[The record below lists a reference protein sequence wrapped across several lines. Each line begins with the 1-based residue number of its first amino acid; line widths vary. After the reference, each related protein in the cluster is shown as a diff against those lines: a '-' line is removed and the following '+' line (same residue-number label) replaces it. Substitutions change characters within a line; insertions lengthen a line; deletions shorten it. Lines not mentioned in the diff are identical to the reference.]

1 MSSVQIYSNTPNEE
15 GDVNYNN
22 KFTMTLPE
30 EIDGENKTRFIQALN
45 VTYPLM
51 IDNVEEKSCGIRL
64 RYKIHWYLAT
74 GPAPPHQPA
83 ITAYHGWDNYITFE
97 TIWLFIAPGY
107 YTLKKLIKEL
117 NRLVREYEIHFSIL
131 AGGRVG
137 VTLGLSPKYVRRY
150 KTEDIVSIDYIVRT
164 HNDFSFELTKD
175 LKYMLGLD
183 GYILHPEIVSHL
195 TALEAVGTSNESL
208 LTQIKVMLIT
218 IIYHRHHNKV
228 INRLWSFFYGKYAP
242 DMTNGKTRMFIYC
255 DEVVPTT
262 VGNVRAPLLAQLE
275 IEPNRGPGGGLFT
288 HVLADIT
295 HELINTKIKNLHIR
309 VCDLENKLIHFNGG
323 SVGIE
328 CIIE

>member
-30 EIDGENKTRFIQALN
+30 EIDGENKPRFIQALN

-51 IDNVEEKSCGIRL
+51 IDNVEEKSCGVRL
-64 RYKIHWYLAT
+64 RYKIHWFLAT
-74 GPAPPHQPA
+74 KPAPNIHPA
-83 ITAYHGWDNYITFE
+83 ITAYSGWDNYITFE
-97 TIWLFIAPGY
+97 TIWLFIPPGY

-117 NRLVREYEIHFSIL
+117 NRAVMEYELHFSIL
-131 AGGRVG
+131 AGGRIG

-150 KTEDIVSIDYIVRT
+150 NNEDLVSVNYIVRT

-183 GYILHPEIVSHL
+183 DYILHPEVAGS
-195 TALEAVGTSNESL
+195 TWASNDKPL
-208 LTQIKVMLIT
+208 LTQIKLILTT
-218 IIYHRHHNKV
+218 IIWKRYNSKTINK
-228 INRLWSFFYGKYAP
+228 LWSFFYGKFAP

-309 VCDLENKLIHFNGG
+309 VCDLENKLIRFNGG

>member
-1 MSSVQIYSNTPNEE
+1 MSSVQIYSNTQNQE

-30 EIDGENKTRFIQALN
+30 EIDGENKTRFIHALN

-51 IDNVEEKSCGIRL
+51 IDNVEEESCGIRL
-64 RYKIHWYLAT
+64 QYKIYWLLAT
-74 GPAPPHQPA
+74 QPA
-83 ITAYHGWDNYITFE
+83 APTHPPITAYAGWDNYITFE
-97 TIWLFIAPGY
+97 TIWLFIPPGY
-107 YTLKKLIKEL
+107 YTLKKLVKEL
-117 NRLVREYEIHFSIL
+117 NRNVFEYGMHFTIL
-131 AGGRVG
+131 AGGRIG
-137 VTLGLSPKYVRRY
+137 ITLGISPKYVCRY
-150 KTEDIVSIDYIVRT
+150 NQEDLKSVNYIVRT
-164 HNDFSFELTKD
+164 ATDFSFELTRD

-183 GYILHPEIVSHL
+183 SYILHPEVRDIF
-195 TALEAVGTSNESL
+195 TNCPYPGTHPAL
-208 LTQIKVMLIT
+208 LTQMELILTT
-218 IIYHRHHNKV
+218 IVLKRYAKKPINK
-228 INRLWSFFYGKYAP
+228 LWHFFYGKFAP

-262 VGNVRAPLLAQLE
+262 VGDVRAPLLAQLE

-288 HVLADIT
+288 HVLADIS

-309 VCDLENKLIHFNGG
+309 VCDLENKLIRFNGG